1 MLEEN
6 NVKFYMKDRVLEIRG
21 EDGKVRHI
29 TPYIDFDSKNLICK
43 LHLAVLVS
51 LILKTSF

>member
-1 MLEEN
+1 
-6 NVKFYMKDRVLEIRG
+6 MKDRVLEIRG